1 MKKEALKHLM
11 TNTLRPTEEA
21 LWDQALNH
29 FEQIIKE
36 IPIYLLDASL
46 STSAVKSIKKAIYN
60 E

>member
-1 MKKEALKHLM
+1 M